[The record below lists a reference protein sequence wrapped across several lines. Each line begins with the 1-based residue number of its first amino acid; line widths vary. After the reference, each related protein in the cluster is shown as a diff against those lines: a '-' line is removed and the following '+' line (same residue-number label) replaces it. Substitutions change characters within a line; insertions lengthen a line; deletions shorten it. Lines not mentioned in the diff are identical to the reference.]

1 MTNSDTQVEGPAAEV
16 GGSSAQDLA
25 SLVDFGAAE
34 PGVQAADDVVS
45 GEEDAPA
52 SLAPQ
57 PVVEEEPEPVAETS
71 KPSFRPKDFSA
82 LTSELPEI
90 DELKHDGFYE
100 DLTAEHIEELPTV
113 AKRMLHNFR
122 VAYEKNRKEYE
133 SAITKKDEE
142 VSSRQSKLNEMERD
156 FARRQAEFYALID
169 DPKVK
174 ETLQTPEGE
183 LPDPMTAE
191 GIQARINKGVAEGLT
206 RVLNP
211 LHEAAETRM
220 RESAYLDFVEKH
232 PEMRD
237 KTFKGE
243 VIKLVRGR
251 KEVGAPV
258 STQDAYQIV
267 KARQVLA
274 HQQARKAQEQ
284 RARAQASRR
293 VSRAT
298 ASGSPGDEGIPANV
312 KRRGAVAIAQWLKN
326 NPEAARKI
334 GSDFRT

>member
-1 MTNSDTQVEGPAAEV
+1 VTNSDTQVEGPAAEV

-191 GIQARINKGVAEGLT
+191 GI
-206 RVLNP
+206 
-211 LHEAAETRM
+211 
-220 RESAYLDFVEKH
+220 
-232 PEMRD
+232 
-237 KTFKGE
+237 
-243 VIKLVRGR
+243 
-251 KEVGAPV
+251 
-258 STQDAYQIV
+258 
-267 KARQVLA
+267 
-274 HQQARKAQEQ
+274 
-284 RARAQASRR
+284 
-293 VSRAT
+293 
-298 ASGSPGDEGIPANV
+298 
-312 KRRGAVAIAQWLKN
+312 
-326 NPEAARKI
+326 
-334 GSDFRT
+334 